1 MKKVLLAFAFL
12 LLGVA
17 GMSQNGSYRVDKIYN
32 SNVQPDYLYTDVVA
46 MLYKIDA
53 KQMDLN
59 SIVIND
65 GKLTMMIDR
74 ASNSESFELSFQIS
88 LQRQEGNSRVYAE
101 GLTIEQLKS
110 GKYLIKD
117 KNNKPLIEMTKQD

>member
-12 LLGVA
+12 LLAVA

-32 SNVQPDYLYTDVVA
+32 SNVQPDDLYTDVVA

-88 LQRQEGNSRVYAE
+88 LQRQEASSRVYAE

>member
-12 LLGVA
+12 LLGIA

-32 SNVQPDYLYTDVVA
+32 SNVQPDDLYTDVVA

-88 LQRQEGNSRVYAE
+88 FQRQEGSSRVYAE

>member
-1 MKKVLLAFAFL
+1 MKKVLFAFAFL

-17 GMSQNGSYRVDKIYN
+17 GMSQNGSYRVDKVYN
-32 SNVQPDYLYTDVVA
+32 SNVQSDDLYTDVVA
-46 MLYKIDA
+46 MLYKIDV

-59 SIVIND
+59 NIVIND
-65 GKLTMMIDR
+65 GKLTMMIER
-74 ASNSESFELSFQIS
+74 ASNSESLELSFQIS
-88 LQRQEGNSRVYAE
+88 LQRQEGNSSVYAE

>member
-12 LLGVA
+12 LFGVA

-32 SNVQPDYLYTDVVA
+32 SNVQPDDLYTDVVV

-59 SIVIND
+59 SIVIDD

-74 ASNSESFELSFQIS
+74 ASNSESFELSFPIS
-88 LQRQEGNSRVYAE
+88 LQRQEGSSSVYAE

>member
-12 LLGVA
+12 LFGVA

-32 SNVQPDYLYTDVVA
+32 SNVQPDDLYTDVVA

-117 KNNKPLIEMTKQD
+117 KNNKPLIELTKQD

>member
-32 SNVQPDYLYTDVVA
+32 SNAQPDDLYTDVVA

>member
-12 LLGVA
+12 LFGVA

-32 SNVQPDYLYTDVVA
+32 SNVQPDDLYTDVVA

-74 ASNSESFELSFQIS
+74 ASNSESLELSFQIS
-88 LQRQEGNSRVYAE
+88 LQRQEGSSRVYAE

>member
-32 SNVQPDYLYTDVVA
+32 SNVQPDDLYTDVVV

-88 LQRQEGNSRVYAE
+88 LQRQEGSSSVYVE

>member
-12 LLGVA
+12 LFGVA

-32 SNVQPDYLYTDVVA
+32 SNAQPDDLYTDVVA

>member
-32 SNVQPDYLYTDVVA
+32 SNVQPDDLYTDVVV

-117 KNNKPLIEMTKQD
+117 KNNKPLIEMTKQE

>member
-12 LLGVA
+12 LFGVV

-32 SNVQPDYLYTDVVA
+32 SNVQPDDLYTDVVA

>member
-12 LLGVA
+12 LFGVA

-32 SNVQPDYLYTDVVA
+32 SNVQPDDLYTDVVV

-59 SIVIND
+59 SIVIDD

-88 LQRQEGNSRVYAE
+88 LQRQEGSSIVYAE

>member
-12 LLGVA
+12 LFGVA

-32 SNVQPDYLYTDVVA
+32 SNVQPDDLYTDVVA

-59 SIVIND
+59 SIVIDD

>member
-1 MKKVLLAFAFL
+1 MKKVLLAVAFL

-32 SNVQPDYLYTDVVA
+32 SNVQPDGLYTDVVV

>member
-12 LLGVA
+12 LFGVA

-32 SNVQPDYLYTDVVA
+32 SNVQPDDLYTDVVA

-88 LQRQEGNSRVYAE
+88 LQRQEGNSSVYAE
-101 GLTIEQLKS
+101 GLAIEQLKS

>member
-32 SNVQPDYLYTDVVA
+32 SNVQPDDLYTDVVA

-88 LQRQEGNSRVYAE
+88 LQRQEGNSSVYVE

>member
-1 MKKVLLAFAFL
+1 MKKVLFAFAFL

-17 GMSQNGSYRVDKIYN
+17 GMSQNGSYMVDKIYN
-32 SNVQPDYLYTDVVA
+32 SNVQPDDLYTDVVA

>member
-12 LLGVA
+12 LFGVA

-32 SNVQPDYLYTDVVA
+32 SNVQPDDLYTDVVA

-74 ASNSESFELSFQIS
+74 ESNSESFELSFQIS

>member
-12 LLGVA
+12 LFGVA

-32 SNVQPDYLYTDVVA
+32 SNVQPDDLYTDVVA

-117 KNNKPLIEMTKQD
+117 KNNKPLIEMIKQD

>member
-12 LLGVA
+12 LFGVA

-32 SNVQPDYLYTDVVA
+32 SNVQPDDLYTDVVA

-110 GKYLIKD
+110 GKYLLKD

>member
-32 SNVQPDYLYTDVVA
+32 SNVQPDGLYTDVVV

>member
-12 LLGVA
+12 LFGVA

-32 SNVQPDYLYTDVVA
+32 SNVQPDDLYTDVVA

-88 LQRQEGNSRVYAE
+88 LQRQEGNSSVYAE

-117 KNNKPLIEMTKQD
+117 KNNKPLIEMTKQE

>member
-17 GMSQNGSYRVDKIYN
+17 GMSQNGSYMVDKIYN
-32 SNVQPDYLYTDVVA
+32 SNVQPDDLYTDVVA

>member
-12 LLGVA
+12 LFAVA

-32 SNVQPDYLYTDVVA
+32 SNVQPDDLYTDVVV

-88 LQRQEGNSRVYAE
+88 LQRQEQQTSYRDDKTRLNF
-101 GLTIEQLKS
+101 LFF
-110 GKYLIKD
+110 IKC
-117 KNNKPLIEMTKQD
+117 T

>member
-12 LLGVA
+12 LFGVA

-32 SNVQPDYLYTDVVA
+32 SNVQPDDLYTDVVA

>member
-12 LLGVA
+12 LFGIA

-32 SNVQPDYLYTDVVA
+32 SNVQPDDLYTDVVA

>member
-12 LLGVA
+12 LLCVA

-32 SNVQPDYLYTDVVA
+32 SNVQPDDLYTDVVA

-88 LQRQEGNSRVYAE
+88 LQRQEGNSSVYAE

>member
-12 LLGVA
+12 LFGVA

-32 SNVQPDYLYTDVVA
+32 SNVQPDDLYTDVVA

-65 GKLTMMIDR
+65 CKLTMMIDR

>member
-32 SNVQPDYLYTDVVA
+32 SNVQPDDLYTDVV
-46 MLYKIDA
+46 KIDA

>member
-12 LLGVA
+12 LFGVA

-32 SNVQPDYLYTDVVA
+32 SNVQPDDLYTDVVA

-88 LQRQEGNSRVYAE
+88 LQRQEGSRRVYAE

>member
-1 MKKVLLAFAFL
+1 MKKVLFAFVFL

-17 GMSQNGSYRVDKIYN
+17 GMSQNGSYRVDKVYN
-32 SNVQPDYLYTDVVA
+32 SNVQSDDLYTDVVA
-46 MLYKIDA
+46 MLYKIDV

-59 SIVIND
+59 NIVIND
-65 GKLTMMIDR
+65 GKLTMMIER
-74 ASNSESFELSFQIS
+74 ASNSENLELSFQIS
-88 LQRQEGNSRVYAE
+88 LQRQEGSSRVYAE

-117 KNNKPLIEMTKQD
+117 KNNKPLIEMTKQE

>member
-12 LLGVA
+12 LFGVA

-32 SNVQPDYLYTDVVA
+32 SNVQPDDLYTDVVA

-88 LQRQEGNSRVYAE
+88 LQKQEGNSRVYAE

>member
-32 SNVQPDYLYTDVVA
+32 SNVQPDDLYTDVVA

-88 LQRQEGNSRVYAE
+88 LQRQEGSSRVYAE

-110 GKYLIKD
+110 GKYLIKG

>member
-1 MKKVLLAFAFL
+1 MKKVLFAFAFL
-12 LLGVA
+12 LFGVA

-32 SNVQPDYLYTDVVA
+32 NNVQPDDLYTDVVA

-59 SIVIND
+59 SIVIDD

>member
-12 LLGVA
+12 LFGVA

-32 SNVQPDYLYTDVVA
+32 SNFQPDDLYTDVVA

>member
-12 LLGVA
+12 LFGVA

-32 SNVQPDYLYTDVVA
+32 SNVQPDDLYTDVVA

-59 SIVIND
+59 SIVIDD

-117 KNNKPLIEMTKQD
+117 KNNKPLIEMIKQD

>member
-32 SNVQPDYLYTDVVA
+32 SNVQSDDLYTDVVA

-88 LQRQEGNSRVYAE
+88 LQRQEGSSRVYAE

-110 GKYLIKD
+110 GKYLIKG

>member
-12 LLGVA
+12 LFGVA

-32 SNVQPDYLYTDVVA
+32 SNVQPDDLYTDVVA

-88 LQRQEGNSRVYAE
+88 LQKQKGSSSVYAE

>member
-17 GMSQNGSYRVDKIYN
+17 GMSQNGSYMVDKIYN
-32 SNVQPDYLYTDVVA
+32 SNVQPDDLYTDVVA

-88 LQRQEGNSRVYAE
+88 LQRQEGSSRVYAE